1 MSFRDMGFVDVRCAR
16 NALKGVFC
24 ANNADHLLE
33 LLLQRLLQSVQ
44 LMDAGMLFRLR
55 KLFSGV

>member
-1 MSFRDMGFVDVRCAR
+1 MGFVDVRCAR